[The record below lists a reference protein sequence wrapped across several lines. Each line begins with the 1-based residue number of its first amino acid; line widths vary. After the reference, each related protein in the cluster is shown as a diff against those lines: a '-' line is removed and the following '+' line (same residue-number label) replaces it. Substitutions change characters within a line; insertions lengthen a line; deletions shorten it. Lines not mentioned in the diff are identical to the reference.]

1 MEIGLSIEEY
11 NEMTP
16 YELLLAI
23 KAFEKKLR
31 YEEEQRIIQ
40 AYLTAY
46 WQRVER
52 LKPLKKILAELSQ
65 SDKTAVKKKQMS
77 SEEMLKV
84 VTALNAQFGGEVIGE

>member
-1 MEIGLSIEEY
+1 
-11 NEMTP
+11 MTP

>member
-1 MEIGLSIEEY
+1 
-11 NEMTP
+11 MTP

-52 LKPLKKILAELSQ
+52 LKPLKKILDELNMTQ
-65 SDKTAVKKKQMS
+65 PDKTAVKKKQMS

-84 VTALNAQFGGEVIGE
+84 VVALNAQLGGEIVGK